1 MATLDNRDYTL
12 ILDKSGSMMTSDAAG
27 GQTRWKAIQETAFAL
42 AAKCEQFDPDGINVY
57 LFSGRFKRYEG
68 VTSEK
73 VRQVFLENDPMGGT
87 NLAGVLQHAFD
98 SYFQRKAA
106 GRTKPSGEVILVVTD
121 GEPDDPKAVMRLIV
135 ETTRKMDSD
144 EELSV
149 TFLQIGKD
157 AGATRF
163 LKALDDELPR
173 AGAKFDICDT
183 VTCDDM
189 EEMSL
194 TEVLMSA
201 IED

>member
-1 MATLDNRDYTL
+1 MASLDNRDYTL
-12 ILDKSGSMMTSDAAG
+12 ILDKSGSMVTPDAAG
-27 GQTRWKAIQETAFAL
+27 GQTRWKAIQETAYAL
-42 AAKCEQFDPDGINVY
+42 AYKCEQFDPDGITLY
-57 LFSGRFKRYEG
+57 LFSGRFKRYEN
-68 VTSEK
+68 VTSAK

-106 GRTKPSGEVILVVTD
+106 GQTKAEGELILILTD

-144 EELSV
+144 EELGLA
-149 TFLQIGKD
+149 FLQVGKD
-157 AGATRF
+157 PGATRF

-183 VTCDDM
+183 ITCDDM
-189 EEMSL
+189 EELSL
-194 TEVLMSA
+194 TEILVNALQ
-201 IED
+201 D

>member
-1 MATLDNRDYTL
+1 MVTP
-12 ILDKSGSMMTSDAAG
+12 DAAG
-27 GQTRWKAIQETAFAL
+27 GQTRWKAIQETAYAL
-42 AAKCEQFDPDGINVY
+42 AYKCEQFDPDGITLY
-57 LFSGRFKRYEG
+57 LFSGRFKRYEN
-68 VTSEK
+68 VTSAK

-106 GRTKPSGEVILVVTD
+106 GQTKAEGELILILTD

-144 EELSV
+144 EELGLA
-149 TFLQIGKD
+149 FLQVGKD
-157 AGATRF
+157 PGATRF

-183 VTCDDM
+183 ITCDDM
-189 EEMSL
+189 EELSL
-194 TEVLMSA
+194 TEILVNALQ
-201 IED
+201 D